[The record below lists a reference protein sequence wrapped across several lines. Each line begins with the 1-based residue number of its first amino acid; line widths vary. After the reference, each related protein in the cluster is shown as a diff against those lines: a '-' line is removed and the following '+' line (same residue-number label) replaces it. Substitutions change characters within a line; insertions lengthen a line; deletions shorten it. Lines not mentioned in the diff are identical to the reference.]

1 MLKMKNINE
10 NSQKRS
16 LDPFT
21 ECTEWVFDRGNW
33 EFTEIKVERRKKIHC
48 TQSAQQFKILPVC
61 QAKRILNCFC
71 W

>member
-33 EFTEIKVERRKKIHC
+33 EFTEIKVERRKKFIVHKVP
-48 TQSAQQFKILPVC
+48 SNLKYC
-61 QAKRILNCFC
+61 QCVKQREY
-71 W
+71 